1 VVLSTILLYAWLA
14 CSNSSK
20 VVMNGSAGGISLQN
34 GANRDR
40 EPKRDRSNLEAS
52 GREISVSAR
61 DSKKSGVTGVQEC
74 RSSEEAIGD
83 RSKIVMQ
90 ELRSQELQKLQ
101 EFRRKA
107 ANRPR
112 TQKEWYSLAKAI
124 EYV

>member
-1 VVLSTILLYAWLA
+1 MDQQEELVFRTEQTETESQRGTGQISKLLDEKLV
-14 CSNSSK
+14 S
-20 VVMNGSAGGISLQN
+20 VPGT
-34 GANRDR
+34 R
-40 EPKRDRSNLEAS
+40 RS
-52 GREISVSAR
+52 
-61 DSKKSGVTGVQEC
+61 QEFRSC
-74 RSSEEAIGD
+74 RSSEE
-83 RSKIVMQ
+83 IVMQ

>member
-1 VVLSTILLYAWLA
+1 MDQQEELVFRTEQTETESQRGTGQISKLLDEKLV
-14 CSNSSK
+14 SVPGTRRSQE
-20 VVMNGSAGGISLQN
+20 LQ
-34 GANRDR
+34 
-40 EPKRDRSNLEAS
+40 EFRS
-52 GREISVSAR
+52 
-61 DSKKSGVTGVQEC
+61 C